1 VIKIFEMKKILVTSY
16 SFKLNPG
23 GASKRNFYIS
33 KYLSKYYDVY
43 LVDWNNIS
51 LFKNLKKVSNSKFS
65 WTKFFKI
72 ILFEKIH
79 VTFSDTIKF
88 ALLPLPNLYYT
99 IHDMR
104 EWSKF
109 ARENFLKKFLLKY
122 IVSKCNKLITVSF
135 FQKKK
140 IKKIFKKS
148 PYVIE
153 NGLSED
159 WSIKRIKNKKK
170 IIKNKYIIYVSN
182 FSKNKNH
189 LSLEK
194 QSEIFKGYKI
204 VLVGRALNKNGE
216 KIINNL
222 KKNNYI
228 FMNNIK
234 ESKLVNLIYYSE
246 FVIFPSSY
254 EGFGIPVLE
263 AIKLKKKVLVN
274 NVPSLSHF
282 KKFEVVKYVNFNS
295 QLKKSNISWAINK
308 NIKKIPLKSVDSWR
322 QISEQIK
329 KLIHV

>member
-1 VIKIFEMKKILVTSY
+1 MKKILITSD

-43 LVDWNNIS
+43 LVDWNNIC
-51 LFKNLKKVSNSKFS
+51 LFKNFKKKFNSKFT
-65 WTKFFKI
+65 WVKFIKI
-72 ILFEKIH
+72 ILFEKIEF
-79 VTFSDTIKF
+79 TLSDTIKF
-88 ALLPLPNLYYT
+88 ALLPLPKLHFT

-109 ARENFLKKFLLKY
+109 SREKFLKKFLLQY
-122 IVSKCNKLITVSF
+122 IVRKCEKIITVSY

-140 IKKIFKKS
+140 IKKIFKKN
-148 PYVIE
+148 PYVVE

-159 WSIKRIKNKKK
+159 WSVKEIKNKKK
-170 IIKNKYIIYVSN
+170 IINEKYIIYVAN
-182 FSKNKNH
+182 FSMNKNH
-189 LSLEK
+189 KSLEK
-194 QSEIFKGYKI
+194 QSEIFKDYKI

-228 FMNNIK
+228 FMNYIK

-254 EGFGIPVLE
+254 EGYGIPILE
-263 AIKLKKKVLVN
+263 AIKLKKKILVN

-282 KKFEVVKYVNFNS
+282 KKFEEVKYVNFNS
-295 QLKKSNISWAINK
+295 QLKKSQISWAINK
-308 NIKKIPLKSVDSWR
+308 NIKKISSRSVNSWR
-322 QISEQIK
+322 QIAEQIK